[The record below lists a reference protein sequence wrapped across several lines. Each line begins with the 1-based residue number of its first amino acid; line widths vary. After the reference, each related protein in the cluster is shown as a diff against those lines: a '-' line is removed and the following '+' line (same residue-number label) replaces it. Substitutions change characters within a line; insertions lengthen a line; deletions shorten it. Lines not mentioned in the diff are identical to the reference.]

1 MVFGMVLLAA
11 LASTTANYLSLR
23 TYVDWKSENSNCAE
37 GTQLAKLGL
46 NRAAESALKEMARGV
61 QAEVKNNYLFDVSV
75 GAEGRTLSYTYR
87 FKRPWPDS
95 GAFYQWMTRYQKTVL
110 DGHCSDDEDFVLKI
124 MKATETHTF
133 YSPGGER
140 LTSFSIDQADCPRR

>member
-23 TYVDWKSENSNCAE
+23 TYVDWKSDNSNCAE
-37 GTQLAKLGL
+37 RTQLAKLGL

-87 FKRPWPDS
+87 FKRPWPIRERFVNGCLDTKRPCS
-95 GAFYQWMTRYQKTVL
+95 MVTARMTRTL
-110 DGHCSDDEDFVLKI
+110 F
-124 MKATETHTF
+124 
-133 YSPGGER
+133 
-140 LTSFSIDQADCPRR
+140 